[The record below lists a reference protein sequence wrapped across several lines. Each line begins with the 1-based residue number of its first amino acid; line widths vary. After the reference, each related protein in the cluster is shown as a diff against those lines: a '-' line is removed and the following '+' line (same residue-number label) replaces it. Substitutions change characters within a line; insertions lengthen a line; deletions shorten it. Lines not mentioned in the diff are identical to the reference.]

1 MSSSEEAKL
10 LEDSVRRFAEEV
22 IVPALD
28 TMNHYPDHPLPK
40 GMIEGL
46 RELGLLEQA
55 LSSESDDDDWL
66 VTATGALADTAA
78 APAALLLAHVL
89 AQRLVLSGSGKGLE
103 VEDGAGARLLAF
115 PLYAEFEEAAVGVRY
130 RVEGGVLRVW
140 GVQEFVVNAPV
151 ADVLVVPATPADG
164 NGGTGLLRI
173 DVKTPGVQV
182 HEPLLTL
189 GMRGGP
195 VADVT
200 FDQVRVD
207 AANLI
212 TGDALPLLRREHARL
227 RAAVAALCAGVVG
240 SSARAALA
248 YAHERYQGGCYIVDH
263 PEVRRMLSELMA
275 DRDVCLDAARALSDP
290 ALPEPRATHLFL
302 RAKEAAARATSDG
315 VQVLGGYGYMEDYGQ
330 ERRMRDAKQAQC
342 LLGRCDVVRQRAFAD
357 FLEQGAAP

>member
-22 IVPALD
+22 IAPALD
-28 TMNHYPDHPLPK
+28 VMNHYPDRPLPK

-46 RELGLLEQA
+46 RELGLLDQA
-55 LSSESDDDDWL
+55 LASEAEDDDWL
-66 VTATGALADTAA
+66 VTATAALADTAA
-78 APAALLLAHVL
+78 APAALLLAHTL
-89 AQRLVLSGSGKGLE
+89 AQRLAPSDSG
-103 VEDGAGARLLAF
+103 LLGF
-115 PLYAEFEEAAVGVRY
+115 PLYAEAEEAGVGVRY
-130 RVEGGVLRVW
+130 RMDDGVVRVS

-151 ADVLVVPATPADG
+151 ADVLVVPATADR
-164 NGGTGLLRI
+164 GGLGLLRI
-173 DVKTPGVQV
+173 DAKAPGVQV

-200 FDQVRVD
+200 FDEVRVE
-207 AANLI
+207 AASLI
-212 TGDALPLLRREHARL
+212 TDDALPALRREHARL
-227 RAAVAALCAGVVG
+227 RAAVAALCGGIVG

-248 YAHERYQGGCYIVDH
+248 YARERYQGGCYIVDH

-275 DRDVCLDAARALSDP
+275 DRDLCLDAARALSS
-290 ALPEPRATHLFL
+290 ATLPEPQATHLFL

-315 VQVLGGYGYMEDYGQ
+315 VQLLGGYGYMEDYGQ

-342 LLGRCDVVRQRAFAD
+342 LLGRCEILRQSAFAD
-357 FLEQGAAP
+357 FLETGAAS